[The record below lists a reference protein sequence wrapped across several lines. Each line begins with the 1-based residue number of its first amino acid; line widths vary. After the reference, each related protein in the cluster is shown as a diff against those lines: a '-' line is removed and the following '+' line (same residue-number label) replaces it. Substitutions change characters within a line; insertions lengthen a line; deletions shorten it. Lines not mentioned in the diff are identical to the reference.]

1 MMIIIIVIFN
11 IIITME
17 SVISNLWTDCAGVA
31 LLGLLRPKVENAF
44 TRSTSQPVEA
54 TYCRKIYITSVT
66 QVRKNHFVKN
76 HLLMA
81 TTLCA

>member
-1 MMIIIIVIFN
+1 MIITVVIIA

-17 SVISNLWTDCAGVA
+17 SVTFNLWTDCARVA

-44 TRSTSQPVEA
+44 TRSTSQPVG
-54 TYCRKIYITSVT
+54 TTLSSGT
-66 QVRKNHFVKN
+66 QVRKNHFCKN
-76 HLLMA
+76 HLLIA